1 MQPRCQAAVIGC
13 IEMSTG
19 IGLTIAPV
27 IGSLLYSMG
36 GFTCPF
42 YVFGVLFII
51 MALIIRS
58 VLPDQVN
65 VRFSDT
71 SAGTNSN

>member
-1 MQPRCQAAVIGC
+1 
-13 IEMSTG
+13 MSTG
-19 IGLTIAPV
+19 IGLTISPV
-27 IGSLLYSMG
+27 IGSLLYSVG

-42 YVFGVLFII
+42 FVFGVLFIV
-51 MALIIRS
+51 MALVIRS

-71 SAGTNSN
+71 SAGSHSNQGE